1 MDIGIISSRY
11 ARALLKFATE
21 AGEGREVYEGM
32 SMLCDAYASLPTLRS
47 TLENPVLQDEKKFR
61 LLHLSSGESKS
72 ACLKQFFRLLI
83 KKNRV
88 AMAQF
93 MAHSYVG
100 LYRSQ
105 QHLIHGRLVVPVQL
119 DSRLIERLKR
129 MVKEKTEN
137 DVEFVV
143 DIDPSIIGGF
153 ILEYDTFSMDASI
166 RGRLERMKKE
176 MLSDEKFMTTK

>member
-1 MDIGIISSRY
+1 MDIGIVSSRY

-21 AGEGREVYEGM
+21 AGESKEVYQGM
-32 SMLCDAYASLPTLRS
+32 SKLCEAYASLPTLRA
-47 TLENPVLQDEKKFR
+47 TLENPVLEDEKKFK

-72 ACLKQFFRLLI
+72 ACLMQFFRLLI

-100 LYRSQ
+100 LYRQQ

-119 DSRLIERLKR
+119 DSKTIERLKK

-137 DVEFVV
+137 EVEFVV

-153 ILEYDTFSMDASI
+153 MLEYDTYSMDASI
-166 RGRLERMKKE
+166 RGRLEKMKKE
-176 MLSDEKFMTTK
+176 LLSNDEFMASK